1 MLWQGRKL
9 GCGFFVL
16 ADFLAPLV
24 PLGLGAGRIGNFINA
39 ELWGKPTDLPWAMVF
54 PGAGD
59 EPRHPS
65 MLYECV
71 LEGPVLFAILN
82 LFIRK
87 PRPRRAVSGM
97 FLLFYGIFRFIV
109 EFVRLPDPQ
118 VGYLAFGWLTMG
130 QLLSLPMIVFGI
142 VLIVLAYRHE
152 TAGQSSSL

>member
-1 MLWQGRKL
+1 
-9 GCGFFVL
+9 
-16 ADFLAPLV
+16 
-24 PLGLGAGRIGNFINA
+24 
-39 ELWGKPTDLPWAMVF
+39 
-54 PGAGD
+54 
-59 EPRHPS
+59 

-142 VLIVLAYRHE
+142 VLIVLAYRPD
-152 TAGQSSSL
+152 TAVSNSAT